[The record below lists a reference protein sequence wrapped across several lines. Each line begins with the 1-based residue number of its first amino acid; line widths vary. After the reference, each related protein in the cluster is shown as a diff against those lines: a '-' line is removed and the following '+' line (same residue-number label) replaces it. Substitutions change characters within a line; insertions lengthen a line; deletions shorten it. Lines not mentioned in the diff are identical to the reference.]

1 MANDQRPKL
10 KDNEKTENATGIK
23 ENRDQADK
31 GKAGGSPVPV
41 DHSPQPKDQKSHK
54 GFTSPHLQE
63 GDQTGN
69 AEQTGVQKTKDD
81 KPHEIVVTCP
91 PGQDREKFLD
101 SVANSYG
108 TRQGLAK
115 VKAKCVEKTEGASQ
129 GGGSSKA
136 GATELPK
143 IDVAKSGTLQGAGKQ
158 VTNPVN
164 LQNKVV
170 NYQGQQYFNPQ
181 GGLPSPP
188 SGYSWQGRDY
198 ATLVNNATNTAQ
210 SISQTLQLFNQAQAA
225 QTSARSPGGTNPV
238 TAPTSFPLTTNAN
251 ANPVSPFTDTG
262 KYIPSESASRT
273 GNAMGWAMD
282 QLRREGVPEQNLK
295 AAAAHLVGQATMESG
310 LDPTKVHDQGTGYGI
325 YGARLDRRTRM
336 FNWLDRNGFSR
347 NSLEGQVR
355 YMAKEAM
362 TDPAYSTTRNVLVN
376 ANANN
381 FASQVPIVT
390 KNFEN
395 PAIINYRT
403 NAVLQSYNTGPGGTF
418 SATGALPQTG
428 IGAGGGGS
436 ASGTGSAGGLGGTG
450 LSGIGPAG
458 SAQTPIGSGSAAG
471 GGGGSGAGIGSGG
484 GAGAG
489 NMGGASLG
497 LQYQRPQE
505 EGQGGYIA
513 QAAAATIAARTG
525 GLGSLAANSLMS
537 NMAGGLGGGNLGG
550 VASSILGGFGGPALS
565 GSVSPNYNV
574 PNWSG
579 GQMNAASSGVNPMS
593 AIGNYGIPANATSM
607 FPMGNSFSQ
616 VSSGLG
622 STPNI
627 LTNSPTTAPLAS
639 TNNIGQNLGPA
650 ANQAG
655 ISQSPQGQF
664 GQFGQ
669 SISGA
674 GGGGGGAAKSGGKE
688 GKEQKNSTKRPTQ
701 SAERGGR
708 GSRKKQNDDKEL
720 DKKLDK
726 QPPLP
731 PTRPSD
737 LADPLVQGQTG
748 RKSAGEEGPEN
759 QSVKT
764 APGIDPNA
772 SISDFTGALRNLS
785 GGIPGLESMLM
796 RLPNQVLGQF
806 IGNMPAGLQS
816 LLPQGLVPG
825 LSQGPVGLNNLLQLV
840 GGGALGGAAGQ
851 MIRSMAG
858 GIPVA
863 SLLTQS
869 LQAVPIT
876 QVFGSLG
883 QDIGTS
889 AAAIANTLGSITNV
903 ASRGLTGGIPVNS
916 AQLNQAISYA
926 LASSG
931 SALSVPVNTL
941 GVASQ
946 ITNNPVG
953 SLVNIAMGK
962 LISNGSVPILPTN
975 LSGTNAALLAGLS
988 QKIPLGEAQQLLTIG
1003 QITGL
1008 LPPNVRNLIPPV
1020 ASNAFGGP
1028 RNAAENSRNNSV
1040 RQTDSSAI
1048 YGSGGSRREFEQVS
1062 KPSLQDQRNIPYG
1075 MKLSEHYT
1083 LYNLT
1088 LGVAVCH
1095 GCHPLNV
1102 LHLPIEEVIQNLML
1116 LARNILE
1123 PIRAEIGS
1131 PTINSGYRGDDPHT
1145 KQNKGWQRS
1154 LHGYGRA
1161 ADLSWGSAGK
1171 ISQSVAYA
1179 QARLHATENLHEGR
1193 WHHIAVS
1200 GGSGGKGGSAS
1211 TRTPEGSIQQGNNSY
1226 KGYPGL
1232 VNN

>member
-1 MANDQRPKL
+1 MANQL
-10 KDNEKTENATGIK
+10 KPLENNEKTLHASGLK
-23 ENRDQADK
+23 ENEDKRDK
-31 GKAGGSPVPV
+31 GKAAGSPIPAG
-41 DHSPQPKDQKSHK
+41 HSPQEKEEKSNK
-54 GFTSPHLQE
+54 GFDSPHLQK
-63 GDQTGN
+63 GDQTN
-69 AEQTGVQKTKDD
+69 SSEQTGVQKTKDD
-81 KPHEIVVTCP
+81 KPHEILVTCP
-91 PGQDREKFLD
+91 PGQDRQQFLD
-101 SVANSYG
+101 NVAASYG
-108 TRQGLAK
+108 ARQGLDK
-115 VKAKCVEKTEGASQ
+115 VKPKCVEKTEGSGSGSVSQ
-129 GGGSSKA
+129 APARSAPGA
-136 GATELPK
+136 GA
-143 IDVAKSGTLQGAGKQ
+143 GTSPTTASNTGAMASSNAG
-158 VTNPVN
+158 NN
-164 LQNKVV
+164 LSNKVV

-225 QTSARSPGGTNPV
+225 QTSARAPGGTNPV
-238 TAPTSFPLTTNAN
+238 TAPSSFPLTTNTSS
-251 ANPVSPFTDTG
+251 NPVSPFTDTG
-262 KYIPSESASRT
+262 KYIPSSSASRT

-347 NSLEGQVR
+347 NSLEGQIR

-362 TDPAYSTTRNVLVN
+362 TDPAYSTTRNILVT

-381 FASQVPIVT
+381 FASQVPIIT

-395 PAIINYRT
+395 PAVINYRT

-418 SATGALPQTG
+418 AATGALPQTG
-428 IGAGGGGS
+428 IGVSGGGGS
-436 ASGTGSAGGLGGTG
+436 GTGAGSGTGGTGGAGGLGGTG
-450 LSGIGPAG
+450 LSGIGTAG
-458 SAQTPIGSGSAAG
+458 SSATPIGGGSAAG
-471 GGGGSGAGIGSGG
+471 GGGGSGAGIGS
-484 GAGAG
+484 
-489 NMGGASLG
+489 GASLG

-550 VASSILGGFGGPALS
+550 LASSILGGFGGPALS

-579 GQMNAASSGVNPMS
+579 GQIDAASSGVNPMS
-593 AIGNYGIPANATSM
+593 AIGNYGIPANSASM

-639 TNNIGQNLGPA
+639 TNNIGQNLGSA
-650 ANQAG
+650 ANQSN
-655 ISQSPQGQF
+655 IPQTPQGQF

-688 GKEQKNSTKRPTQ
+688 GKEQKNKTERPTQ
-701 SAERGGR
+701 TTKRAERK
-708 GSRKKQNDDKEL
+708 SRSKQNDDKEL

-737 LADPLVQGQTG
+737 LADPLVQAQTG

-759 QSVKT
+759 QSVQK

-772 SISDFTGALRNLS
+772 SISDFTGAIRNLTGS
-785 GGIPGLESMLM
+785 IPGLEAMLM

-863 SLLTQS
+863 SMLTQS

-889 AAAIANTLGSITNV
+889 AAAISNTLGSITNV

-931 SALSVPVNTL
+931 SSLSVPINTL

-975 LSGTNAALLAGLS
+975 LSGTNAALLAGLN
-988 QKIPLGEAQQLLTIG
+988 QQIPQEDAQLILTIG

-1040 RQTDSSAI
+1040 RQTDSDKI

-1075 MKLSEHYT
+1075 MKLSEHYS

-1088 LGVAVCH
+1088 IGVAVCH
-1095 GCHPLNV
+1095 GCHRITG
-1102 LHLPIEEVIQNLML
+1102 LHIPPEEEIQNLML

-1123 PIRAEIGS
+1123 PIRAEIGP

-1145 KQNKGWQRS
+1145 KQNKNWQRS

-1161 ADLSWGSAGK
+1161 ADLSWGSYAK
-1171 ISQSVAYA
+1171 ISQAVAYA
-1179 QARLHATENLHEGR
+1179 SARLHATENLHEER
-1193 WHHIAVS
+1193 WHHIAVA
-1200 GGSGGKGGSAS
+1200 GGTGGKGGSSS
-1211 TRTPEGSIQQGNNSY
+1211 TRTPEGNITQGNNAY

-1232 VNN
+1232 VNT

>member
-1 MANDQRPKL
+1 MADKRKTPE
-10 KDNEKTENATGIK
+10 KDDKDPPASGKIENREKGATSTVPANKDKQPDDEKTNKVFDHSKDVHSDQTGK
-23 ENRDQADK
+23 AETTGVQGNEK
-31 GKAGGSPVPV
+31 GKA
-41 DHSPQPKDQKSHK
+41 
-54 GFTSPHLQE
+54 LE
-63 GDQTGN
+63 GT
-69 AEQTGVQKTKDD
+69 
-81 KPHEIVVTCP
+81 ITCP
-91 PGQDREKFLD
+91 PGKSRQEVL
-101 SVANSYG
+101 NSIGSSEAAKIGYE
-108 TRQGLAK
+108 K
-115 VKAKCVEKTEGASQ
+115 VKMKCVEKTEGGQ
-129 GGGSSKA
+129 GGGEKA
-136 GATELPK
+136 TRLPDIPIAGQGQLK
-143 IDVAKSGTLQGAGKQ
+143 GAGKM
-158 VTNPVN
+158 VTNPVS
-164 LQNKVV
+164 LSDKVV

-181 GGLPSPP
+181 GGLPTPP
-188 SGYSWQGRDY
+188 SGYSWQGRDF
-198 ATLVNNATNTAQ
+198 ATLVSSVTGTALNVT
-210 SISQTLQLFNQAQAA
+210 QTLQVFNQAQAA
-225 QTSARSPGGTNPV
+225 QTSTRTPAGTNPS
-238 TAPTSFPLTTNAN
+238 PPPSSFPLTTDTN

-262 KYIPSESASRT
+262 KYIPSGSASRT

-325 YGARLDRRTRM
+325 YGARLDRRSRM
-336 FNWLDRNGFSR
+336 FNWLDKNGFSR

-362 TDPAYSTTRNVLVN
+362 NDPSYSTTRNILVN

-381 FASQVPIVT
+381 FASQVPMIT

-403 NAVLQSYNTGPGGTF
+403 NAVLQAYNTGPGGTF

-428 IGAGGGGS
+428 IGGGGTNTGIGGGAGGSGS
-436 ASGTGSAGGLGGTG
+436 GGGLGGTG
-450 LSGIGPAG
+450 LSGIGAPG
-458 SAQTPIGSGSAAG
+458 SSIGNLGTGGISGGSAAG
-471 GGGGSGAGIGSGG
+471 GSGGAGGGGSLS
-484 GAGAG
+484 
-489 NMGGASLG
+489 
-497 LQYQRPQE
+497 LQYQRPQQ

-513 QAAAATIAARTG
+513 QAAAATIAARTN
-525 GLGSLAANSLMS
+525 GLGSLAASSLMS
-537 NMAGGLGGGNLGG
+537 NMAGGLGGGGLGG
-550 VASSILGGFGGPALS
+550 LASSILGGFGGQALL

-579 GQMNAASSGVNPMS
+579 GQMDAGMSGVNPMS
-593 AIGNYGIPANATSM
+593 AVGNVGIPANSASM
-607 FPMGNSFSQ
+607 FPMGSDFSNI
-616 VSSGLG
+616 SSGLG

-627 LTNSPTTAPLAS
+627 LSNTPTTAPLAS
-639 TNNIGQNLGPA
+639 TNNISQNLGTA

-655 ISQSPQGQF
+655 ISQTPQGQF

-669 SISGA
+669 SITGA
-674 GGGGGGAAKSGGKE
+674 GGGSSKGKSEGKE
-688 GKEQKNSTKRPTQ
+688 GKEQENKTERPTQ
-701 SAERGGR
+701 SAKRAQRKGR
-708 GSRKKQNDDKEL
+708 ADSDKKEQW

-726 QPPLP
+726 EPPEP
-731 PTRPSD
+731 PRRPAD
-737 LADPLVQGQTG
+737 LATPYVQAQTG
-748 RKSAGEEGPEN
+748 RKSAGEEAPEN
-759 QSVKT
+759 QSVKN
-764 APGIDPNA
+764 APGIDEHDLV
-772 SISDFTGALRNLS
+772 SDFTGALRNLS

-816 LLPQGLVPG
+816 LLPQGLIPG
-825 LSQGPVGLNNLLQLV
+825 LSQGPIGLNNLLQMV

-876 QVFGSLG
+876 QVFGALG

-889 AAAIANTLGSITNV
+889 AAAISNTLGSITNV

-931 SALSVPVNTL
+931 SALSVPINTL

-962 LISNGSVPILPTN
+962 MISNGSVPILPTN
-975 LSGTNAALLAGLS
+975 LSGTNAALLAGLN
-988 QKIPLGEAQQLLTIG
+988 QQIPQEDAQLILTIG

-1020 ASNAFGGP
+1020 SSNAFGGP
-1028 RNAAENSRNNSV
+1028 TNAAENSRNNSV
-1040 RQTDSSAI
+1040 RQTDSKSI
-1048 YGSGGSRREFEQVS
+1048 YGDGSRRDFEQVS
-1062 KPSLQDQRNIPYG
+1062 KPSLEDTRNIPYG
-1075 MKLSEHYT
+1075 MKLSDHYT

-1088 LGVAVCH
+1088 LGVAVCN
-1095 GCHPLNV
+1095 GCHKLNV
-1102 LHLPIEEVIQNLML
+1102 LHLPVEEVIQNLML

-1123 PIRAEIGS
+1123 PIRAELGP

-1145 KQNKGWQRS
+1145 KQNDNWQRS

-1161 ADLSWGSAGK
+1161 ADLSWGSYAK
-1171 ISQSVAYA
+1171 ISQAVAYA
-1179 QARLHATENLHEGR
+1179 QARLHATENLHEKR
-1193 WHHIAVS
+1193 WHHIAVA
-1200 GGSGGKGGSAS
+1200 GGTGGKGGNAS
-1211 TRTPEGSIQQGNNSY
+1211 SRTPEGNIQQGNNSY
-1226 KGYPGL
+1226 KGFHSLINY
-1232 VNN
+1232 N